1 MSKGESKVSIKV
13 DCHTHSIF
21 SPDAKNTIEEMKKR
35 AQALGLRASAITEH
49 FECISFRKKESYF
62 TIEK

>member
-35 AQALGLRASAITEH
+35 AQALGLRVLAITDH
-49 FECISFRKKESYF
+49 CECNSYWKKERY
-62 TIEK
+62 TKIEE